1 MKTLQL
7 TKYVARQAILT
18 YKYANEEVQGRD
30 IRYLEQQTT
39 LYNEKY
45 DNITTKDGAFIY
57 VRYHKEDK
65 YTYMI
70 DCHKMCLHPI
80 VEINGKRYTIEEI
93 NEFLGDLNE
102 EQQKEALQNF
112 PIQLVEK
119 YIEKRT
125 GWEIKFSKIKL
136 YKHHGQYTLDFYTD
150 NLIEKSGVCRGMLK
164 EIHIEIRGIDFS
176 INPDTGE
183 QYMWIPAIYFR
194 YTHIDNS
201 TNGHEMGRIR
211 YNGQYQGYN
220 YETETWENI

>member
-102 EQQKEALQNF
+102 EQQKEALQNLHF
-112 PIQLVEK
+112 PLLSYFHLFPKFFLPRIHLLNIDQNISQEDLQL
-119 YIEKRT
+119 
-125 GWEIKFSKIKL
+125 L
-136 YKHHGQYTLDFYTD
+136 
-150 NLIEKSGVCRGMLK
+150 
-164 EIHIEIRGIDFS
+164 
-176 INPDTGE
+176 
-183 QYMWIPAIYFR
+183 
-194 YTHIDNS
+194 
-201 TNGHEMGRIR
+201 
-211 YNGQYQGYN
+211 
-220 YETETWENI
+220 